1 MGLDRAPASAPDLDR
16 LAVSTHLSDHELY
29 QLARFADAYLHL
41 RAALAGLGAMALL
54 QHTGTADTA
63 VLRAAAIT
71 VAEHIDRARMACPPA
86 RQVKHPG
93 LRERLATTEHLAA
106 TLAAQNHRSGL
117 ARNQMI
123 DTAVLVTLAA
133 ALRAA
138 EMPQLGVCWDN
149 PMTHEQL

>member
-29 QLARFADAYLHL
+29 QVAHFADAYLHL

-54 QHTGTADTA
+54 QHAATADTA

-71 VAEHIDRARMACPPA
+71 VAEHIDRARMACPTA
-86 RQVKHPG
+86 RQVNHPV
-93 LRERLATTEHLAA
+93 LRERLETTEHVAA
-106 TLAAQNHRSGL
+106 ALAAQNHRSGL
-117 ARNQMI
+117 AHGQMI

-133 ALRAA
+133 VLRAA
-138 EMPQLGVCWDN
+138 AIPQLGVCWDN
-149 PMTHEQL
+149 PMTHEHL